1 MLSPLLK
8 GSLSPFHLCIEHGDG
23 KVVWGGGRVAQKQ
36 LRQSTF
42 MHCAFRD
49 RGITYDTMF
58 HCEASKCSRTNLPKC
73 VSVGSPHLWQ
83 VVFPMN
89 VHVGQSRQLHFMLPP
104 HLLTNLSSLL
114 IGNTILPA
122 IAHRVLPVS
131 NWRWHIYAIP
141 FLYKVNTEP
150 SSSGF

>member
-1 MLSPLLK
+1 
-8 GSLSPFHLCIEHGDG
+8 
-23 KVVWGGGRVAQKQ
+23 
-36 LRQSTF
+36 

-104 HLLTNLSSLL
+104 LMHRFCKLSLYLQYFSKQVSMTHKNHNDGFQTYPFLQLLNCLVIGPTPTINLSPICSAGTLL
-114 IGNTILPA
+114 RSFGL
-122 IAHRVLPVS
+122 RS
-131 NWRWHIYAIP
+131 
-141 FLYKVNTEP
+141 F
-150 SSSGF
+150 SS